1 VIEAAKVCAPAQPKD
16 IRNLDR
22 RLPVT
27 ADGEPMSLA
36 AFCKH
41 IDATIGSALS
51 GTAYERLWLIYLLL
65 NKEASGVEKLEVD
78 HEDPSNNSPLGFCSL
93 TVRQPVFH
101 RAVVEMINKHRAWS
115 KRLGKSL
122 PDKRAITTPVYEVLR
137 QMGIAPV
144 PRSRGPPDTDPGPR
158 DFLYSTKYV
167 YHKDKYFRT
176 VYRTLKNGI
185 YIGREE
191 TMKMHFQYSEDDPS
205 GEGRSLPPPPPG
217 TAFRDVGGG
226 IKGGEGEIGAVARV
240 VGLVGGAGGAVG
252 GGAGNAMSADEMGA
266 SEAGRALDAKRKEK
280 KARVRKP
287 SSPAVVPPTKES
299 EEAMAL
305 ESLKREKA
313 AKDANASASGK
324 DSPTSRAAAKRQK
337 MSPGLGVI
345 GGFVVHPLVDQP
357 ILGSGDENR
366 GIEVFFI

>member
-1 VIEAAKVCAPAQPKD
+1 MFVYTEMNEDGTPK
-16 IRNLDR
+16 
-22 RLPVT
+22 
-27 ADGEPMSLA
+27 LA
-36 AFCKH
+36 
-41 IDATIGSALS
+41 
-51 GTAYERLWLIYLLL
+51 
-65 NKEASGVEKLEVD
+65 
-78 HEDPSNNSPLGFCSL
+78 
-93 TVRQPVFH
+93 
-101 RAVVEMINKHRAWS
+101 
-115 KRLGKSL
+115 
-122 PDKRAITTPVYEVLR
+122 
-137 QMGIAPV
+137 
-144 PRSRGPPDTDPGPR
+144 
-158 DFLYSTKYV
+158 
-167 YHKDKYFRT
+167 
-176 VYRTLKNGI
+176 
-185 YIGREE
+185 
-191 TMKMHFQYSEDDPS
+191 
-205 GEGRSLPPPPPG
+205 PPPPPPKPALTNG
-217 TAFRDVGGG
+217 ISNGRGSQVRGNKKGGG
-226 IKGGEGEIGAVARV
+226 KSAVLSRNL
-240 VGLVGGAGGAVG
+240 GLVGGAGGAVG

>member
-1 VIEAAKVCAPAQPKD
+1 VIEAARVCAPVQPKD
-16 IRNLDR
+16 IRSLDR
-22 RLPVT
+22 RMPPT
-27 ADGEPMSLA
+27 PDGQPMTLS

-65 NKEASGVEKLEVD
+65 HKEGSGVEKLEVD
-78 HEDPSNNSPLGFCSL
+78 NEDPSNNSPLGFTSL

-101 RAVVEMINKHRAWS
+101 KAVVDMIQKSRAWS

-185 YIGREE
+185 YIGR
-191 TMKMHFQYSEDDPS
+191 Y
-205 GEGRSLPPPPPG
+205 RVCVCVCV
-217 TAFRDVGGG
+217 R
-226 IKGGEGEIGAVARV
+226 ARV
-240 VGLVGGAGGAVG
+240 PVFRSVWR
-252 GGAGNAMSADEMGA
+252 ET
-266 SEAGRALDAKRKEK
+266 R
-280 KARVRKP
+280 
-287 SSPAVVPPTKES
+287 PT
-299 EEAMAL
+299 
-305 ESLKREKA
+305 
-313 AKDANASASGK
+313 G
-324 DSPTSRAAAKRQK
+324 
-337 MSPGLGVI
+337 
-345 GGFVVHPLVDQP
+345 
-357 ILGSGDENR
+357 
-366 GIEVFFI
+366 